1 MTTVPPKYQY
11 AAIYEAN
18 EKYDDTDEVAT
29 AVTAVDDEDDIYYP
43 VKPIHTTSVTKRRKA
58 SRSCCCICGCI
69 TLSVFICFLML
80 IVVIGIVYYAM
91 IGKGVRMVTVE
102 TPIDFPIVSVSDMEL
117 EEFSSEIETFIK
129 SIVNDDDG
137 TTPTE
142 DLIISSRIVNG
153 AISQSDYLRGHAQV
167 IMKEN
172 EFIFQTSLP
181 MDMFP
186 GGKHRFFVSTMD
198 TTTTTGPA
206 ITTTSFDLGKKMKED
221 YDGPLLVTELLSYLA
236 TTTDTDPEWVIN
248 VLSMNVLGQE
258 IISPEMLDENVN
270 ILQALKEDPNVQ
282 NDPNTKYLF
291 KFINGIDSIRIEPDQ
306 IIIRARNNSI
316 DDTDEN
322 IEHDD
327 TVDNIEYDEK
337 VVDKDGPKRFLLRHI
352 K

>member
-1 MTTVPPKYQY
+1 
-11 AAIYEAN
+11 
-18 EKYDDTDEVAT
+18 
-29 AVTAVDDEDDIYYP
+29 
-43 VKPIHTTSVTKRRKA
+43 
-58 SRSCCCICGCI
+58 
-69 TLSVFICFLML
+69 
-80 IVVIGIVYYAM
+80 
-91 IGKGVRMVTVE
+91 VE

-117 EEFSSEIETFIK
+117 EQVSSEIETFIK

-153 AISQSDYLRGHAQV
+153 AISKSDYLRGHAQV

-206 ITTTSFDLGKKMKED
+206 ITTTSFDLGKKMSED
-221 YDGPLLVTELLSYLA
+221 YDGPLFVTELLSYLA
-236 TTTDTDPEWVIN
+236 TTTDTTDPEWVIN

-258 IISPEMLDENVN
+258 IMTPEMVAEHVN
-270 ILQALKEDPNVQ
+270 ILQKLKEDLNIQ

-306 IIIRARNNSI
+306 IIIRARNNSTSV
-316 DDTDEN
+316 DDDFEKN
-322 IEHDD
+322 LGDYEEED
-327 TVDNIEYDEK
+327 DEK
-337 VVDKDGPKRFLLRHI
+337 AEKDGPKRFLLRHI